1 MSAEHRQMPLILQHE
16 PGFTRDDLVVTGSN
30 RAAVDLIDR
39 WPDWPSPVALLV
51 GPAGAG
57 KTHLA
62 AIWRSQN
69 DAAILDPHD
78 IDAQSLEIAAQRPVL
93 IDDIGAESF
102 DETGLFHL
110 INTIRQTAGSCEN
123 GQSQASLLM
132 TSQLQPSQWNVSL
145 PDLVSRLKAVTIVDI
160 SEPDD
165 YLLSTVIYKLFAD
178 RQVSVDPA
186 VISYIVS
193 RVERSLD
200 SVIVLVD
207 LLDHMALQ
215 QKSRITKALAIQALQ
230 AMADALP
237 DTSSQN

>member
-1 MSAEHRQMPLILQHE
+1 MPLILQHE

-30 RAAVDLIDR
+30 RAAVDLVDR
-39 WPDWPSPVALLV
+39 WPEWPSPVAMLV

-69 DAAILDPHD
+69 DAVILDPRE
-78 IDAQSLEIAAQRPVL
+78 IDAQALEIAAQRPVL
-93 IDDIGAESF
+93 IDDIGAEPF

-110 INTIRQTAGSCEN
+110 INTIRQTAGSSEK

-132 TSQLQPSQWNVSL
+132 TSQLQPAVWHVTL

-178 RQVSVDPA
+178 RQVSVEPA

-215 QKSRITKALAIQALQ
+215 QKTRITKTLATQALQ
-230 AMADALP
+230 AMANALP
-237 DTSSQN
+237 AAKSEG

>member
-1 MSAEHRQMPLILQHE
+1 MPLILQHE

-39 WPDWPSPVALLV
+39 WPEWPSPVAMLV

-62 AIWRSQN
+62 AIWCSQN
-69 DAAILDPHD
+69 DAAIIDPRE
-78 IDAQSLEIAAQRPVL
+78 IDAHALEIATQRPVL
-93 IDDIGAESF
+93 IDDIGAEPF
-102 DETGLFHL
+102 DETALFHL
-110 INTIRQTAGSCEN
+110 INTVRATAGSCEE
-123 GQSQASLLM
+123 GQAQASLLM
-132 TSQLQPSQWNVSL
+132 TSQLRPSQWNITL
-145 PDLVSRLKAVTIVDI
+145 PDLISRLKAVTIVDI
-160 SEPDD
+160 NEPDD

-207 LLDHMALQ
+207 LLDHLALQ
-215 QKSRITKALAIQALQ
+215 QKTRITKTLAIQALQ
-230 AMADALP
+230 AMAHALP
-237 DTSSQN
+237 KVQSDLE

>member
-1 MSAEHRQMPLILQHE
+1 MSAEHRQLPLILQHE
-16 PGFTRDDLVVTGSN
+16 PGFTRDDLIVTGSN

-62 AIWRSQN
+62 AIWRGLN
-69 DAAILDPHD
+69 DAYIIDPHH
-78 IDAQSLEIAAQRPVL
+78 IDAQALEMAASRPVL
-93 IDDIGAESF
+93 IDDIGAEPF

-110 INTIRQTAGSCEN
+110 INTVRQYAGSGEA
-123 GQSQASLLM
+123 GSRQASLLM
-132 TSQLQPSQWNVSL
+132 TSQLLPSQWLVSL
-145 PDLVSRLKAVTIVDI
+145 PDLISRLKAVTIVDI
-160 SEPDD
+160 LEPDD

-207 LLDHMALQ
+207 LLDHLALQ
-215 QKSRITKALAIQALQ
+215 QKIRITKTLATQALQ
-230 AMADALP
+230 AMAAALP
-237 DTSSQN
+237 PKSSEG

>member
-1 MSAEHRQMPLILQHE
+1 MSVEHRQMPLILQHE

-39 WPDWPSPVALLV
+39 WPEWPSPVAMLV

-69 DAAILDPHD
+69 DAEILDPRD
-78 IDAQSLEIAAQRPVL
+78 INEQALEIAAQRPVL
-93 IDDIGAESF
+93 IDDIGAEPF

-110 INTIRQTAGSCEN
+110 INTVRQTAGSSAK

-132 TSQLQPSQWNVSL
+132 TSQLQPLQWNITL
-145 PDLVSRLKAVTIVDI
+145 PDLISRLKAVTIVDI

-215 QKSRITKALAIQALQ
+215 QKIRITKALATQALQ
-230 AMADALP
+230 AMAHALP
-237 DTSSQN
+237 AAKTDV

>member
-1 MSAEHRQMPLILQHE
+1 M
-16 PGFTRDDLVVTGSN
+16 
-30 RAAVDLIDR
+30 
-39 WPDWPSPVALLV
+39 
-51 GPAGAG
+51 
-57 KTHLA
+57 
-62 AIWRSQN
+62 
-69 DAAILDPHD
+69 
-78 IDAQSLEIAAQRPVL
+78 L
-93 IDDIGAESF
+93 IDDIGAEDF

-110 INTIRQTAGSCEN
+110 INTIRQTAGSCEK

-145 PDLVSRLKAVTIVDI
+145 PDLISRLKAVTIVDI

-215 QKSRITKALAIQALQ
+215 QKSRITKALAMQAFQ
-230 AMADALP
+230 AMANALP
-237 DTSSQN
+237 ENSSDD

>member
-1 MSAEHRQMPLILQHE
+1 MPLILQHE
-16 PGFTRDDLVVTGSN
+16 PGLTRDDLVVTGSN
-30 RAAVDLIDR
+30 RAAVDLINR
-39 WPDWPSPVALLV
+39 WPEWPSPVALLV
-51 GPAGAG
+51 RPAGAG

-62 AIWRSQN
+62 AIWCSQN
-69 DAAILDPHD
+69 DAEILDPGN
-78 IDAQSLEIAAQRPVL
+78 IDAQALEIARQRPVL
-93 IDDIGAESF
+93 IDDIGAEPF

-132 TSQLQPSQWNVSL
+132 TSQLQPVQWNVTL
-145 PDLVSRLKAVTIVDI
+145 PDLVSRLKAVTIVNI
-160 SEPDD
+160 AEPDD

-178 RQVSVDPA
+178 RQVSVDPS

-215 QKSRITKALAIQALQ
+215 QKSRITKTLATQALQ
-230 AMADALP
+230 AMARALP
-237 DTSSQN
+237 DREPQGQA